1 MYVCYHYRC
10 ILQIKDVDAIVH
22 QCNCL
27 TVKSHG
33 LSQKISECFPWGTST
48 VTAHLSEVEI

>member
-22 QCNCL
+22 QCNRTGL
-27 TVKSHG
+27 VK
-33 LSQKISECFPWGTST
+33 K
-48 VTAHLSEVEI
+48 